1 MDHHFVTAMEKALGW
16 DGPGAL
22 GAAFARGTIEDLDLL
37 DRLLNPTKLLDL
49 VMRRSVTT
57 PQFRIFQDG
66 AELHPG
72 RYIQPSVTR
81 RGQAI
86 PMADM
91 RRVGGLMREGCTMVL
106 DEVDFFD
113 PAMEATCRAL
123 QWWARELVQVNAYLT
138 TQDASGFKLHWDD
151 HDTVIVQL
159 AGRKSWEVRGTSR
172 KVPMYRDSAP
182 NAEPSEEIVW
192 QGVMEPGDVMHIP
205 RGFWHQATRDDQG
218 DGHSLHAT
226 FGIVKRVGVNWLAWL
241 ADQARAQDLFRYDLD
256 RWNSPGQW
264 EGQQHLLADAVAEM
278 ATKLTPQDFF
288 DARER
293 ERLAAR
299 HVPATGLFGKPAAVV
314 CVTDFE
320 PVIEQHHDA
329 VDVLAAGK
337 KLTFASKAYPAL
349 ALLLSGHPVDIADAT
364 EKTGLD
370 VEQLAEI
377 LVKEELCTEL
387 TPALSSAYTGLV
399 TTATS

>member
-1 MDHHFVTAMEKALGW
+1 MDHHFVNALERALGW
-16 DGPGAL
+16 DGPGEL
-22 GAAFARGTIEDLDLL
+22 GAGFARGTIEDLELL
-37 DRLLNPTKLLDL
+37 DRLLNPRKLLDL

-57 PQFRIFQDG
+57 PQFRIFQEG
-66 AELHPG
+66 SELHPG

-113 PAMEATCRAL
+113 PAMEVTCRAL

-138 TQDASGFKLHWDD
+138 TQDAGGFRLHWDD

-159 AGRKSWEVRGTSR
+159 AGCKSWEVRGTSR
-172 KVPMYRDSAP
+172 RVPMYRDSAP
-182 NAEPSEEIVW
+182 NAEPSEDIVW
-192 QGVMEPGDVMHIP
+192 QGVMRPGDVMHIP

-218 DGHSLHAT
+218 NGYSLHAT

-241 ADQARAQDLFRYDLD
+241 ADQARTQELFRYDLA
-256 RWNSPGQW
+256 RWHSPGQW
-264 EGQQHLLADAVAEM
+264 EGQQRTLTEAATEL

-293 ERLAAR
+293 ERPAAR
-299 HVPATGLFGKPAAVV
+299 HVPATGLFGKSTAVV

-320 PVIEQHHDA
+320 PVIEQHHDT

-337 KLTFASKAYPAL
+337 RLTFSCKACPAL
-349 ALLLSGHPVDIADAT
+349 VLLLSGHPVDIADAA
-364 EKTGLD
+364 EKTGVD
-370 VEQLAEI
+370 VDQLAEI
-377 LVKEELCTEL
+377 LLKEELCTEL

-399 TTATS
+399 TTAAS

>member
-1 MDHHFVTAMEKALGW
+1 MDHRFVSALEKALGW
-16 DGPGAL
+16 NGPGPL
-22 GAAFARGTIEDLDLL
+22 GTGFARGTIEDPELL
-37 DRLLNPTKLLDL
+37 DRLLNPNKLLDL

-57 PQFRIFQDG
+57 PQFRIFQGG

-72 RYIQPSVTR
+72 HYIQPSVTR

-86 PMADM
+86 PMANM
-91 RRVGGLMREGCTMVL
+91 RRVAELMCEGCTMVL

-113 PAMEATCRAL
+113 PTMETACRAL

-151 HDTVIVQL
+151 HDVVIVQL
-159 AGRKSWEVRGTSR
+159 AGRKSWEVRGASR

-182 NAEPSEEIVW
+182 TSVPSDEIVW
-192 QGVMEPGDVMHIP
+192 QGVMEAGDVMHIP
-205 RGFWHQATRDDQG
+205 RGFWHQATRNDQG
-218 DGHSLHAT
+218 DGYSLHAT

-241 ADQARAQDLFRYDLD
+241 ADQARTQELFRYDLD

-264 EGQQHLLADAVAEM
+264 VGQQQLLADAVAEM
-278 ATKLTPQDFF
+278 AAKLTPQGFL

-299 HVPATGLFGKPAAVV
+299 HVPATGLFGRPAAIV
-314 CVTDFE
+314 CVTNFE
-320 PVIEQHHDA
+320 PVVEQHHDT
-329 VDVLAAGK
+329 VDVFAAGK
-337 KLTFASKAYPAL
+337 KLTFAGKACPAL
-349 ALLLSGHPVDIADAT
+349 ALLLSGHPVDISDVAA
-364 EKTGLD
+364 KTGVD

-377 LVKEELCTEL
+377 LLKEEVCTEL
-387 TPALSSAYTGLV
+387 TPVLSSAYTGLV
-399 TTATS
+399 TTGTS

>member
-1 MDHHFVTAMEKALGW
+1 MDHRFVSALEKALAW
-16 DGPGAL
+16 NGPGLL
-22 GAAFARGTIEDLDLL
+22 GSAFAQGTIEDSELL

-49 VMRRSVTT
+49 VMRHSLTT

-72 RYIQPSVTR
+72 RYINPSVTR

-91 RRVGGLMREGCTMVL
+91 RRVGELMREGCTMVL

-113 PAMEATCRAL
+113 PTMEATCRAL

-151 HDTVIVQL
+151 HDVVIVQL
-159 AGRKSWEVRGTSR
+159 AGRKSWEVRGASR
-172 KVPMYRDSAP
+172 RAPMYRDSAP
-182 NAEPSEEIVW
+182 NSEPSDEIVW

-218 DGHSLHAT
+218 DGYSLHAT

-241 ADQARAQDLFRYDLD
+241 ADQARTKELFRYDLD

-264 EGQQHLLADAVAEM
+264 EGQQLLLADAVAEM
-278 ATKLTPQDFF
+278 ATEASPQDF
-288 DARER
+288 
-293 ERLAAR
+293 LN
-299 HVPATGLFGKPAAVV
+299 PASGNAWPPGTCPPPA
-314 CVTDFE
+314 CS
-320 PVIEQHHDA
+320 
-329 VDVLAAGK
+329 
-337 KLTFASKAYPAL
+337 ASPWPSCASP
-349 ALLLSGHPVDIADAT
+349 T
-364 EKTGLD
+364 
-370 VEQLAEI
+370 
-377 LVKEELCTEL
+377 
-387 TPALSSAYTGLV
+387 SSP
-399 TTATS
+399 

>member
-1 MDHHFVTAMEKALGW
+1 MDHQFVTAMEKALGW
-16 DGPGAL
+16 DGPSGL

-37 DRLLNPTKLLDL
+37 DRLLNPRKLLDL

-57 PQFRIFQDG
+57 PQFRIFQSG

-72 RYIQPSVTR
+72 RYIRPSVTR

-91 RRVGGLMREGCTMVL
+91 RRVGELMREGCTMVL

-113 PAMEATCRAL
+113 PTMEITCRAL

-151 HDTVIVQL
+151 HDVVIVQL
-159 AGRKSWEVRGTSR
+159 AGRKSWEVRDASR
-172 KVPMYRDSAP
+172 KVPMYRDSEP
-182 NAEPSEEIVW
+182 NAEPSKAIVW
-192 QGVMEPGDVMHIP
+192 QGIMEPGDVMHIP
-205 RGFWHQATRDDQG
+205 RGFWHQATRSDHG
-218 DGHSLHAT
+218 NGYSLHAT

-256 RWNSPGQW
+256 RWNSPAQW
-264 EGQQHLLADAVAEM
+264 EGQQQLLAKAVAEM
-278 ATKLTPQDFF
+278 ATKLTPHDFL

-293 ERLAAR
+293 ERPAAR
-299 HVPATGLFGKPAAVV
+299 HVQATDLFGQPTAVV

-320 PVIEQHHDA
+320 PVIEKHRDT

-337 KLTFASKAYPAL
+337 KLTFADKAYPAL
-349 ALLLSGHPVDIADAT
+349 VLLLSGHPVDIADTA
-364 EKTGLD
+364 EKTGVD

-377 LVKEELCTEL
+377 LLKEELCTEL
-387 TPALSSAYTGLV
+387 APALSSAYTGLV
-399 TTATS
+399 TIATS